1 MARDRTDGGC
11 GPIKAGGETGVL
23 IDNYAADAPIVLSK
37 ITRQ

>member
-1 MARDRTDGGC
+1 MVAAAR
-11 GPIKAGGETGVL
+11 IKAGGETGVL